1 MYYRDVWRSL
11 GAVIEFSLKINKIK
25 KDCYKEERGHELDIV
40 FHLQPNSLILH
51 VVLKQ
56 LLIDRP

>member
-1 MYYRDVWRSL
+1 MYYRDVWGTL
-11 GAVIEFSLKINKIK
+11 GAVIEFSLKKNK